1 MVVQSQPPKEVWIES
16 EHQARW
22 IERIDKE
29 PIQDDWLERIRSN
42 LIKLDELGKKG
53 IKPCQ
58 TQLWL
63 SKRIRAAQQYCCV
76 WTARSP
82 SQDSGIDNFII
93 HTQCKFKWVELRST
107 HSGSVAPNSP
117 FVAEWTSCSVW
128 KYTVCINVS
137 LCWQPE
143 THEGQWKLCKI
154 SMHLLITWRCL
165 GSADLEVLAS
175 Y

>member
-58 TQLWL
+58 TQL
-63 SKRIRAAQQYCCV
+63 
-76 WTARSP
+76 
-82 SQDSGIDNFII
+82 
-93 HTQCKFKWVELRST
+93 
-107 HSGSVAPNSP
+107 
-117 FVAEWTSCSVW
+117 
-128 KYTVCINVS
+128 
-137 LCWQPE
+137 
-143 THEGQWKLCKI
+143 
-154 SMHLLITWRCL
+154 
-165 GSADLEVLAS
+165 
-175 Y
+175 

>member
-1 MVVQSQPPKEVWIES
+1 MIVCWIL
-16 EHQARW
+16 HVLNYRNGVQARET
-22 IERIDKE
+22 ILKYCRSICSLLPKV
-29 PIQDDWLERIRSN
+29 PGPPACYKFSIQRF
-42 LIKLDELGKKG
+42 
-53 IKPCQ
+53 Q